1 MPASRAISCCTWP
14 TRTATTWAVVKLLRR
29 RKCSFCRTRPAAGAV
44 VGGAN
49 EVKEEIT
56 LCTVACAL
64 APVLGRG
71 RTEELLFAGGAQWLI
86 TAIGGE
92 VAVLRNVAA
101 VGAGLD
107 LLLRPVGWAERI
119 IVIVADAVAE
129 IVVELAAARVLI
141 VRRVVRLAELL
152 DVR

>member
-1 MPASRAISCCTWP
+1 LPASRAIPCCTRP
-14 TRTATTWAVVKLLRR
+14 TGAATTWAVQLLNR
-29 RKCSFCRTRPAAGAV
+29 RKCSFCRTRRAAGTV
-44 VGGAN
+44 IGGTD
-49 EVKEEIT
+49 EIIEAIA
-56 LCTVACAL
+56 LCTGASSL
-64 APVLGRG
+64 APVLRGG
-71 RTEELLFAGGAQWLI
+71 RTEELLFAGGAEWLI

-129 IVVELAAARVLI
+129 IVVELAAAQVL
-141 VRRVVRLAELL
+141 VRCSVAFRA
-152 DVR
+152 

>member
-1 MPASRAISCCTWP
+1 LPASRAIPCCTRP
-14 TRTATTWAVVKLLRR
+14 TGAAATWAVKLLNR
-29 RKCSFCRTRPAAGAV
+29 RKCSFCRTRWAAGAI

-49 EVKEEIT
+49 EVKE
-56 LCTVACAL
+56 VAAVL
-64 APVLGRG
+64 APTRPLTPVLR
-71 RTEELLFAGGAQWLI
+71 RRRAIELLFAGGAQWLI

-101 VGAGLD
+101 VSAGLD

-129 IVVELAAARVLI
+129 IVVELAAARVL
-141 VRRVVRLAELL
+141 VRYSVAFRT
-152 DVR
+152 